1 MLAFV
6 RWLPAISCSLLLTS
20 IVVSYSCAVAL
31 GQVHP
36 LFPKISLTAAYEPGG
51 SIFSLVLILDVIA
64 TLLLISLYHVHVS
77 TIAKEE
83 GLVAW
88 RALNNG
94 ALTSGVLLLFGVSAV
109 ATFRYASP
117 THADRSQILHYVASS
132 FIYIGGFPCLAF
144 NTILTYKIAHVGR
157 ASNGIF
163 LLRMFISVIYS
174 ISSLSFVVLQTF
186 CHNKYNRHDNVGFE
200 SHWKKG
206 EDGYAIHVGGALL
219 ELVSLLALATY
230 IISFH
235 GDFKTFKVDVSYYSL
250 LNERDE
256 GDDKD
261 I

>member
-77 TIAKEE
+77 TIAKEK

-117 THADRSQILHYVASS
+117 TDRRQLLVIWADPFRTPLDPYTNIELSLENIL
-132 FIYIGGFPCLAF
+132 
-144 NTILTYKIAHVGR
+144 R
-157 ASNGIF
+157 
-163 LLRMFISVIYS
+163 
-174 ISSLSFVVLQTF
+174 
-186 CHNKYNRHDNVGFE
+186 
-200 SHWKKG
+200 
-206 EDGYAIHVGGALL
+206 
-219 ELVSLLALATY
+219 
-230 IISFH
+230 
-235 GDFKTFKVDVSYYSL
+235 YY
-250 LNERDE
+250 
-256 GDDKD
+256 
-261 I
+261 